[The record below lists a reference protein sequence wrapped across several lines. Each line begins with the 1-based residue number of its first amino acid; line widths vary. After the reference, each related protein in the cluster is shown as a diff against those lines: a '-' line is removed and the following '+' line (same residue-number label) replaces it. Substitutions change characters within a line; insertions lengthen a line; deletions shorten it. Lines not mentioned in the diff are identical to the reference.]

1 MEFFTEFDMFK
12 NLNPAYLGISGHQS
26 EVIELALTYGFTG
39 MELNIADFATRV
51 RLKGLPYARR
61 LIDSARIRIGTFS
74 LPIEWDSD
82 DETFQKDLKKLPE
95 YADAAAAL
103 GCKCCT
109 AILAPA
115 GDKRPYHE
123 NFEFHRRRFQEIA
136 AIFNP
141 AGVRLALGFH
151 AAEYLRRNQA
161 FQFIHDLD
169 ALLMLLN
176 MIDSPS
182 VGLLLDVWEVFAGG
196 GSTEAIQKIPMQQI
210 VAVQI
215 AEMAVATPLSEL
227 DEKSRLLPDAE
238 GRIGVPALLTYLAG
252 QGYDGPVTVKPSR
265 SVFPNR
271 RRDNVVK
278 FTSESLDRVW
288 RAAGIPTPPR
298 LFVATASNIP
308 D

>member
-1 MEFFTEFDMFK
+1 MFK
-12 NLNPAYLGISGHQS
+12 NLNPSYLGISGHQS
-26 EVIELALTYGFTG
+26 EVIELALTYGYEG
-39 MELNIADFATRV
+39 MDLNIADFATRV

-61 LIDSARIRIGTFS
+61 LIDSAKIRIGTFS
-74 LPIEWDSD
+74 LPLDWDND
-82 DETFQKDLKKLPE
+82 DETFQKELKKLPE

-109 AILAPA
+109 AIVAPA

-123 NFEFHRRRFQEIA
+123 NFEFHRRRFQDIA
-136 AIFNP
+136 SIFKP
-141 AGVRLALGFH
+141 AGIRLALGFN

-182 VGLLLDVWEVFAGG
+182 VGLLLDLWEVFAGG
-196 GSTEAIQKIPMQQI
+196 GTMEAIRKIPAQQI

-215 AEMAVATPLSEL
+215 AEMAAATPLSEL

-238 GRIGVPALLTYLAG
+238 GRIGVPPILTYLAG

-265 SVFPNR
+265 NVFPNR

-278 FTSESLDRVW
+278 LTSESLDHTW
-288 RAAGIPTPPR
+288 RAAGLPTPPR
-298 LFVATASNIP
+298 LFVATAGATN
-308 D
+308 DYT

>member
-1 MEFFTEFDMFK
+1 M
-12 NLNPAYLGISGHQS
+12 
-26 EVIELALTYGFTG
+26 
-39 MELNIADFATRV
+39 
-51 RLKGLPYARR
+51 
-61 LIDSARIRIGTFS
+61 
-74 LPIEWDSD
+74 
-82 DETFQKDLKKLPE
+82 
-95 YADAAAAL
+95 

-109 AILAPA
+109 AILPPA

-136 AIFNP
+136 ADFQP

-196 GSTEAIQKIPMQQI
+196 GSMEAIRKIPTQQI

-215 AEMAVATPLSEL
+215 AEMAAATPLSEL

-238 GRIGVPALLTYLAG
+238 GRIGVPAILTYLG
-252 QGYDGPVTVKPSR
+252 RTRLRRSGDGEAVAQRVP
-265 SVFPNR
+265 
-271 RRDNVVK
+271 
-278 FTSESLDRVW
+278 ES
-288 RAAGIPTPPR
+288 PPR
-298 LFVATASNIP
+298 QRGEIHQRIARPRVARGRLADAAAAVRRHGEQYAGLDIAHSAHSHATACGTIRPRLGRVNESQH
-308 D
+308 

>member
-1 MEFFTEFDMFK
+1 M
-12 NLNPAYLGISGHQS
+12 
-26 EVIELALTYGFTG
+26 
-39 MELNIADFATRV
+39 
-51 RLKGLPYARR
+51 
-61 LIDSARIRIGTFS
+61 
-74 LPIEWDSD
+74 
-82 DETFQKDLKKLPE
+82 
-95 YADAAAAL
+95 

-136 AIFNP
+136 AIFKP

-196 GSTEAIQKIPMQQI
+196 GSMEAIRKIPTQQI

-215 AEMAVATPLSEL
+215 AEMAAATPLSEL

-238 GRIGVPALLTYLAG
+238 GRIGVPAILTYLAG

-265 SVFPNR
+265 NVFPNR

-278 FTSESLDRVW
+278 FTERIARPRVA
-288 RAAGIPTPPR
+288 RRRLAHSAAAFRRHGEQYRTTK
-298 LFVATASNIP
+298 LS
-308 D
+308 